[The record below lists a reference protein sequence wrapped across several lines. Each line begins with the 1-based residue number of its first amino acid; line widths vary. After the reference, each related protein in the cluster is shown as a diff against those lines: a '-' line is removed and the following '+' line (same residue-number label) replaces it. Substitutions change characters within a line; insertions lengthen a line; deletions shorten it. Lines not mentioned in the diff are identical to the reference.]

1 MLFFFNVVAVLIF
14 IKIGFICFL
23 EINMYIYSHLDVKM
37 SKFTEDMVI
46 LQVTVG
52 HSFHNC
58 MVVRRKKWSY
68 FSLIRQ
74 NKVL

>member
-1 MLFFFNVVAVLIF
+1 
-14 IKIGFICFL
+14 
-23 EINMYIYSHLDVKM
+23 MYIYSHLDVKM